1 MTHWLDQAS
10 CRADGIDPDEWFPI
24 SGDPKHSIAAVRIC
38 KTCPVR
44 AECLAYAMRVK
55 PTAGIWAGI
64 SSHQVE
70 HLRRKAN
77 V

>member
-1 MTHWLDQAS
+1 
-10 CRADGIDPDEWFPI
+10 
-24 SGDPKHSIAAVRIC
+24 VRIC
-38 KTCPVR
+38 NGCPVR

-64 SSHQVE
+64 SSHQVD

-77 V
+77 A